1 MNVRPAMLEKQM
13 EPTQPGEPERS
24 PEPPD
29 PGFTRPRGS
38 RFTYASGTKP
48 LEGYTIKR
56 GIGIGGFGEVYFA
69 LSDAGKEVAL
79 KRIQRNLDIELRG
92 VRQCLNL
99 KHVNLIKLWDIRTN
113 DRGESWVVM
122 EYVPGDSL
130 RDVIERYPQGLPQD
144 QLLEWFN
151 SIAAGVTYLH
161 GRGIVHRDLKPG
173 NIFHDEDE
181 KVVKIGDYGLSKF
194 ISCSNRDGQTE
205 SVGTFHYMAPEIGK
219 GVYGREIDVYA
230 LGIILFEMLT
240 GRVPFEGE
248 SSQEIIMK
256 HLTADPDING
266 IREPYNEVIR
276 RALAKD
282 PEHRFRDVPELLAAL
297 NRTEFKSAANEGPAL
312 EIPPVQPM
320 FINES
325 PLPDSGILFGEVK
338 ELSGESTWG
347 SSRGQKPKMES
358 AQIQSES
365 VREPDE
371 PIARAI
377 NSGWNEVADWWRNA
391 NLSTPVKTVI
401 IAVVLGIFV
410 VNSAWLIPA
419 GVSLGFLYLAYY
431 VVRSLTTKKKSRQS
445 NRISKAQRMAVWRQ
459 GLQNRPLADRL
470 TEGIGSL
477 VVSAIICLI
486 LGLFVLIIIPDQVT
500 VWGRDMPMNPNPS
513 LSSATLTNGGDSARF
528 WSFYAWN
535 VIVAT
540 LASWA
545 LLAMGKCW
553 ENQQG
558 DPLTRRF
565 VTLCGGVVIGLLAF
579 AISTFLQLDWR
590 GPYEPIVDFGMGRS
604 PFEPSLLLENG
615 SPKLLSMMFFFG
627 GLFASRRWWKQTD
640 PLRRTRLSIWSV
652 GLCLVWALLL
662 GQFFRFP
669 LPWSVF
675 VAAMIT
681 VATQIAAP
689 WLSPEQREHIQ
700 KRQLEGR

>member
-13 EPTQPGEPERS
+13 KPTQPGEPS
-24 PEPPD
+24 PSQEPPD
-29 PGFTRPRGS
+29 PEIVRQRGS
-38 RFTYASGTKP
+38 RFTYPSGSKP
-48 LEGYTIKR
+48 LDGYTIKR

-99 KHVNLIKLWDIRTN
+99 KHINLIKLWDIRTN

-130 RDVIERYPQGLPQD
+130 RDVIERYPQGLPED
-144 QLLEWFN
+144 QLSDWFH

-173 NIFHDEDE
+173 NIFRDEDE

-256 HLTADPDING
+256 HLTADPDIDG
-266 IREPYNEVIR
+266 IPEPYNDVIR

-282 PEHRFRDVPELLAAL
+282 PERRFRDVPELLAAL
-297 NRTEFKSAANEGPAL
+297 NRTETESQTSDGTASA
-312 EIPPVQPM
+312 IPPVQPM

-325 PLPDSGILFGEVK
+325 SLPESGILFGEVK
-338 ELSGESTWG
+338 ESLGENSKEFFH
-347 SSRGQKPKMES
+347 SPKPNPEFKQTRRDS
-358 AQIQSES
+358 F
-365 VREPDE
+365 REPDE

-377 NSGWNEVADWWRNA
+377 NNGWSEISEWWRTA
-391 NLSTPVKTVI
+391 DLSTPVKAVI
-401 IAVVLGIFV
+401 IAVAFGILV
-410 VNSAWLIPA
+410 INSAWLIPT
-419 GVSLGFLYLAYY
+419 GISLGFLYLCYY
-431 VVRSLTTKKKSRQS
+431 VVRSLTTKKRPSKPK
-445 NRISKAQRMAVWRQ
+445 RISKAERMAVWRQ
-459 GLQNRPLADRL
+459 GLQHRPLADRF

-477 VVSAIICLI
+477 VVSAIVCLI
-486 LGLFVLIIIPDQVT
+486 LGLFVLIILPDQGAGVT
-500 VWGRDMPMNPNPS
+500 PQVWG
-513 LSSATLTNGGDSARF
+513 
-528 WSFYAWN
+528 FYTWN
-535 VIVAT
+535 VMVAS

-545 LLAMGKCW
+545 LLAMGKFW
-553 ENQQG
+553 ENHKG

-579 AISTFLQLDWR
+579 AVSTFLQLDWR
-590 GPYEPIVDFGMGRS
+590 GSYEPVVEFGIGRS
-604 PFEPSLLLENG
+604 PFAASLLLENG
-615 SPKLLSMMFFFG
+615 SPKLLAMMIFFA

-652 GLCLVWALLL
+652 GLSLVWALLL
-662 GQFFRFP
+662 GQFLRIP

-675 VAAMIT
+675 VAVMIS
-681 VATQIAAP
+681 VSTQIAAP
-689 WLSPEQREHIQ
+689 WLTPEQRHRIEQ
-700 KRQLEGR
+700 RQLEG